1 MNSGRKNIREL
12 IEGYYAG
19 NLSFEETEMLFRI
32 MADEPSVVD
41 GLLTDDLPHLTA
53 EEIKYPFHS
62 KLLKSYSDLSD
73 EQFEYL
79 CIASAEGDIDAGQ
92 QEELEVIAGTDR
104 RKGEIFKTYKKLRL
118 KPDETITYSRKAR
131 LRKVTPFAKLVR
143 FSTVALGAAAS
154 VAVLVMAFYIFND
167 NPLQAT
173 VELTEVSAEP
183 ISSIKAE
190 TTVAE
195 NPVIAEAAIPEV
207 IKVRGEN
214 RELSPPEAEA
224 EPNEFPV
231 TEEEKQA
238 AYIRSVE
245 PVSGAIAMI
254 RLTVAEAPVHLAE
267 VYTAEPVAYHG
278 PLSLRDHIA
287 ITFREKLLGEEI
299 PDPSPLKALEIA
311 SAGVTGLNRI
321 LGWEMDLEVTKE
333 DRGSVNAVAFSS
345 RLLRFQTPLKKTEI
359 FE

>member
-1 MNSGRKNIREL
+1 M
-12 IEGYYAG
+12 
-19 NLSFEETEMLFRI
+19 
-32 MADEPSVVD
+32 
-41 GLLTDDLPHLTA
+41 
-53 EEIKYPFHS
+53 
-62 KLLKSYSDLSD
+62 
-73 EQFEYL
+73 
-79 CIASAEGDIDAGQ
+79 
-92 QEELEVIAGTDR
+92 
-104 RKGEIFKTYKKLRL
+104 
-118 KPDETITYSRKAR
+118 
-131 LRKVTPFAKLVR
+131 
-143 FSTVALGAAAS
+143 
-154 VAVLVMAFYIFND
+154 
-167 NPLQAT
+167 
-173 VELTEVSAEP
+173 
-183 ISSIKAE
+183 
-190 TTVAE
+190 
-195 NPVIAEAAIPEV
+195 
-207 IKVRGEN
+207 
-214 RELSPPEAEA
+214 
-224 EPNEFPV
+224 

-287 ITFREKLLGEEI
+287 ITLRGKLLGEEI